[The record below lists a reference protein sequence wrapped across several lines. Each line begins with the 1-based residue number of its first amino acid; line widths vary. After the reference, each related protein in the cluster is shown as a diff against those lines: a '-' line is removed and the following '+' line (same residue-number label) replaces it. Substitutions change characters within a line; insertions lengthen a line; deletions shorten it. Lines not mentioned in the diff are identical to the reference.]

1 MIKLQVPNDPRL
13 LALAGQFLLACSGNA
28 VASAVGTT
36 AQTTDQ
42 TSGPLTSALT
52 NTDAAVS
59 GQDLGDDNAAPIVT
73 AAGELDRDKFPW
85 DKRIHSSGKAKLQ
98 DGTWKLARN
107 VDPALVAQVRAEYLA
122 NSTGTAVADDTPP
135 PPGFGQTAGNLPP
148 PPPGT
153 TAGSSLPPPPPP
165 GAGAGPAI
173 DNPVALFQDTMKLYA
188 SATTSKLITAEWAAD
203 WCKQNGLTGLP
214 GLMANPAAC
223 ASFAELLRTMG
234 AA

>member
-28 VASAVGTT
+28 VAFAVGTT
-36 AQTTDQ
+36 AQTTE
-42 TSGPLTSALT
+42 PFTSALT

-59 GQDLGDDNAAPIVT
+59 GQDLGDDNAEPIVT

-135 PPGFGQTAGNLPP
+135 PPGFGQAAGNLPP
-148 PPPGT
+148 PPP
-153 TAGSSLPPPPPP
+153 PPP
-165 GAGAGPAI
+165 GAAAAAAA
-173 DNPVALFQDTMKLYA
+173 NPVALFQDTMKLYA

-203 WCKQNGLTGLP
+203 WCRQNGLTGLP

-223 ASFAELLRTMG
+223 ASFAEILRTMG